1 MIVHALARRSWVNA
15 LATIWLGSLLIAP
28 LAQAEESCSIL
39 DHDAIAVSLND
50 QMIQDEMSQV
60 EFLDYEW
67 YDEDSSCD
75 ACDACGHATTVCCCK
90 PWWAHRCGVF
100 ADFLLLR
107 PGSADQIYSIEQNSP
122 VPGDF
127 PTGPVGRVN
136 IDDSTGY
143 RVGFTLAASDCTS
156 LIASYTRVDG
166 NTANTI
172 YAQPGN
178 VLNSQIIHP
187 SSLTTG
193 ASSLQSSAASSFNFD
208 LIDLGYH
215 HVLKS
220 SECYVVNWLA
230 GFRYGQMEQDL
241 VTQQEVSVATGLVTN
256 DIDVDFNG
264 FGLSLGLDGE
274 RRSPCSGLMVY
285 GRGLSSFLAGDWKGS
300 YVQTNQF
307 GGGVIANAYEDYRVT
322 PVLELELGLGWRSP
336 CGRCRASVGYLTS
349 AWYDAVSTRTY
360 VESVRAGNYVSVNDT
375 ITFSGLTAG
384 LEANF

>member
-1 MIVHALARRSWVNA
+1 MIVHARIRQSSINA
-15 LATIWLGSLLIAP
+15 LATIWLGSLLTASF
-28 LAQAEESCSIL
+28 AQAEEISKIL
-39 DHDAIAVSLND
+39 DSDTIAFSLND
-50 QMIQDEMSQV
+50 EKIGEEMSQTST
-60 EFLDYEW
+60 W
-67 YDEDSSCD
+67 TTN
-75 ACDACGHATTVCCCK
+75 GMATTCRVTLVTLAAA
-90 PWWAHRCGVF
+90 PPPLAVASPGGHT
-100 ADFLLLR
+100 AAAPSPTSYLLR

-156 LIASYTRVDG
+156 LVASYTRVDG
-166 NTANTI
+166 STENTI
-172 YAQPGN
+172 FAQPGN

-187 SSLTTG
+187 SVLTTG
-193 ASSLQSSAASSFNFD
+193 AASLQSSAASSFKFD

-215 HVLKS
+215 HVLRS
-220 SECYVVNWLA
+220 SDCYVVNWLA

-241 VTQQEVSVATGLVTN
+241 ITQQEVSVATGLVTN

-307 GGGVIANAYEDYRVT
+307 DGGVVANAYEDYRVT
-322 PVLELELGLGWRSP
+322 PVLELELGFGWRSP

-349 AWYDAVSTRTY
+349 AWYDAISTRQY
-360 VESVRAGNYVSVNDT
+360 VESVREGNYVSVDET

>member
-1 MIVHALARRSWVNA
+1 MIVQQRTHRSWVNA
-15 LATIWLGSLLIAP
+15 FVLPVLGSLAMAAF
-28 LAQAEESCSIL
+28 AQAQEVSPLIDKEAISINLDDQLLDEEIIATGSL
-39 DHDAIAVSLND
+39 DFAWD
-50 QMIQDEMSQV
+50 
-60 EFLDYEW
+60 
-67 YDEDSSCD
+67 DSSCD
-75 ACDACGHATTVCCCK
+75 VACDACGPSTVCCCK

-100 ADFLLLR
+100 GDFLLLR

-136 IDDSTGY
+136 IDDSAGY
-143 RVGFTLAASDCTS
+143 RVGFTLAASNCTS
-156 LIASYTRVDG
+156 LLAVYTHVDG
-166 NTANTI
+166 SSSDTI
-172 YAQPGN
+172 IAQPGN

-187 SSLTTG
+187 SVLTTG
-193 ASSLQSSAASSFNFD
+193 ASSLQSSASASFDFD

-220 SECYVVNWLA
+220 SDCYVVNWLA
-230 GFRYGQMEQDL
+230 GFRYGQMQQDL
-241 VTQQEVSVATGLVTN
+241 VTQQQVSVATGLVTN

-307 GGGVIANAYEDYRVT
+307 TGGVVANDYEDYRVT
-322 PVLELELGLGWRSP
+322 PVAELELGFGWRSP

-349 AWYDAVSTRTY
+349 AWYDAVSTRSY
-360 VESVRAGNYVSVNDT
+360 VESVRANNYVSVDET

>member
-1 MIVHALARRSWVNA
+1 MIVHARTRRSSINA
-15 LATIWLGSLLIAP
+15 LATIWLGSLLIASF
-28 LAQAEESCSIL
+28 AQAEEISKL
-39 DHDAIAVSLND
+39 LNHDAIAVSLND
-50 QMIQDEMSQV
+50 EHFGDEMSQP
-60 EFLDYEW
+60 ENLDYQW
-67 YDEDSSCD
+67 NDYDTSCD
-75 ACDACGHATTVCCCK
+75 ACDACGSTVTACCCK
-90 PWWAHRCGVF
+90 PWWAHRCGAF

-156 LIASYTRVDG
+156 LVASYTRVDG
-166 NTANTI
+166 STENRI
-172 YAQPGN
+172 FAQPGN

-193 ASSLQSSAASSFNFD
+193 ASSLQSSARSSFEFD
-208 LIDLGYH
+208 LFDLGYH
-215 HVLKS
+215 HVLRS
-220 SECYVVNWLA
+220 SDCYVVNWLA

-241 VTQQEVSVATGLVTN
+241 ITQQEVSVATGLVTN
-256 DIDVDFNG
+256 DIDVDFDG

-274 RRSPCSGLMVY
+274 RRSAHSGLMVY

-307 GGGVIANAYEDYRVT
+307 NGGVIANAYEDFRVT
-322 PVLELELGLGWRSP
+322 PVLELELGFGWRSP

-349 AWYDAVSTRTY
+349 AWYDAVSTRQY
-360 VESVRAGNYVSVNDT
+360 VESVRAGNYVSVDET